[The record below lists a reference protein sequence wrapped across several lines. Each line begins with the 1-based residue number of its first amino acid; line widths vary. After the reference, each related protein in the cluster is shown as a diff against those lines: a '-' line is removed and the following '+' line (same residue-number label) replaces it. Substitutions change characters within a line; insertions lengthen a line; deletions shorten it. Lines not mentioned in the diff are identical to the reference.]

1 VSFVIYIKTIN
12 QIKESSE
19 RLERKT
25 NERKI
30 SLKDGR
36 INLIILHEEKMMM
49 KI

>member
-36 INLIILHEEKMMM
+36 INLIIRQEEKMMM
-49 KI
+49 TI

>member
-36 INLIILHEEKMMM
+36 INLIIIKEEKMMM